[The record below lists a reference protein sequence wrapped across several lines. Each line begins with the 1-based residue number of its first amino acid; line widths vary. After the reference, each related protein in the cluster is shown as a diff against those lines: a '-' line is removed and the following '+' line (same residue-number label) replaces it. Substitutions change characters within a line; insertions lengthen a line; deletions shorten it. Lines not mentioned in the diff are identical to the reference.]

1 MQVPAQILRV
11 AVAPHLKLLR
21 TKQYPT
27 IRLKTFEMDLHVLQI
42 SSHENNQYMCVCV
55 RVSKKTK
62 FSYDQKETSNIKNK
76 DESIIKFFQYTWIN
90 ESAFRDLYCRAA
102 NVCSIDE

>member
-1 MQVPAQILRV
+1 MQVPARILRV

-42 SSHENNQYMCVCV
+42 SSHEKIINKYI
-55 RVSKKTK
+55 
-62 FSYDQKETSNIKNK
+62 YIYIYIKENK
-76 DESIIKFFQYTWIN
+76 IF
-90 ESAFRDLYCRAA
+90 L
-102 NVCSIDE
+102 

>member
-1 MQVPAQILRV
+1 MQVPARILRV

-42 SSHENNQYMCVCV
+42 SSHENNQYIYI
-55 RVSKKTK
+55 SKKTK
-62 FSYDQKETSNIKNK
+62 FSYDQRETSNIKNK
-76 DESIIKFFQYTWIN
+76 DGNIMKFFQYTWIN
-90 ESAFRDLYCRAA
+90 EFAFRDLYCRAA